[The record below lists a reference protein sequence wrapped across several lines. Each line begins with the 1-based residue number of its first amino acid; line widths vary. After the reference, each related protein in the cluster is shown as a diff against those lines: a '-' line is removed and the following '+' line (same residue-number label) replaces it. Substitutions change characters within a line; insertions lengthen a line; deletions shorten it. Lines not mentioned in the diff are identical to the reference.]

1 MPSETGWNQEPAAGT
16 TCQCPC
22 PFHPIKTGA
31 WRTCGHVRS
40 KWPSGVARLIRSLSL
55 RLPQGMASQI
65 CASGF
70 PSASYSGSSQ
80 ESVPCNS
87 LLPRNRFENSA
98 QVRQKFFQNHRL
110 EPKFL
115 RVLLTTPLHPPY
127 PAPKVSLQNHM
138 YTLLPCAER
147 IFAKP
152 YVKLSVG
159 AVAESGTIRGSYE
172 TYTTYRPQGPPA
184 AHPEKPTG
192 GF

>member
-1 MPSETGWNQEPAAGT
+1 MQTSTLSKRSVASLAQAQLCSVVFAKSFFSVMPSETGWNQEPAAGT

-40 KWPSGVARLIRSLSL
+40 KWRSGVARLIRSLSL

-115 RVLLTTPLHPPY
+115 RILLTTPLNPPY
-127 PAPKVSLQNHM
+127 PAPKVSLQK
-138 YTLLPCAER
+138 PCAN
-147 IFAKP
+147 
-152 YVKLSVG
+152 VVG
-159 AVAESGTIRGSYE
+159 RGG
-172 TYTTYRPQGPPA
+172 RR
-184 AHPEKPTG
+184 KWDN
-192 GF
+192 

>member
-1 MPSETGWNQEPAAGT
+1 MQTSTLSKRSAASLAQAQLCSVVFAKSFFSVMPSETGWNQEPAAGT

-40 KWPSGVARLIRSLSL
+40 KWRSGVARLIRSLSL

-87 LLPRNRFENSA
+87 LLPRNRSENSA
-98 QVRQKFFQNHRL
+98 QVRQKFFQNAMH
-110 EPKFL
+110 
-115 RVLLTTPLHPPY
+115 
-127 PAPKVSLQNHM
+127 
-138 YTLLPCAER
+138 
-147 IFAKP
+147 
-152 YVKLSVG
+152 
-159 AVAESGTIRGSYE
+159 
-172 TYTTYRPQGPPA
+172 PA
-184 AHPEKPTG
+184 AAREPCTIADAGHAYVVCCLPYLNFVHRCDKS
-192 GF
+192 FL

>member
-1 MPSETGWNQEPAAGT
+1 MAQRRGKRRANFRPNVPDEMQTSTLSKRSVASLAQAQLCSVVFAKSFFSVMPSETGWNQEPAAGT

-40 KWPSGVARLIRSLSL
+40 KWRSGVARLIRSLSL

-80 ESVPCNS
+80 ESVPYNS

-98 QVRQKFFQNHRL
+98 GENGVQTFGQKF
-110 EPKFL
+110 
-115 RVLLTTPLHPPY
+115 LT
-127 PAPKVSLQNHM
+127 K
-138 YTLLPCAER
+138 CR
-147 IFAKP
+147 
-152 YVKLSVG
+152 
-159 AVAESGTIRGSYE
+159 
-172 TYTTYRPQGPPA
+172 RPR
-184 AHPEKPTG
+184 
-192 GF
+192 

>member
-1 MPSETGWNQEPAAGT
+1 MQTSTLSKAQLCSVVFAKSFFSVMPSETGWNQEPAAGT

-40 KWPSGVARLIRSLSL
+40 KWRSGVARLIRSLSL

-115 RVLLTTPLHPPY
+115 RILLTTLLNPPY
-127 PAPKVSLQNHM
+127 LAPKLSLQK
-138 YTLLPCAER
+138 PCAN
-147 IFAKP
+147 
-152 YVKLSVG
+152 VVG
-159 AVAESGTIRGSYE
+159 RGG
-172 TYTTYRPQGPPA
+172 RR
-184 AHPEKPTG
+184 KWDN
-192 GF
+192 